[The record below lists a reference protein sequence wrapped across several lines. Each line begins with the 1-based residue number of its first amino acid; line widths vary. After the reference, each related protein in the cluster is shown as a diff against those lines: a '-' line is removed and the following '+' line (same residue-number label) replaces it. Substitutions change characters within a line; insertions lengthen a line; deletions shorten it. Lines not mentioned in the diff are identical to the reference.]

1 MKGNSFLRRAGLVAI
16 LAILLVAA
24 ITSVAEAAGVSGQ
37 DKSVPVTLINTA
49 TAFFIFTL
57 GLWITYLT
65 RGGFLSLGFILITVG
80 ITIGWVAK
88 LGVEFLADSG
98 ILITSFDVIGV
109 AEVIGGLILV
119 AGFILLSE
127 KLKA

>member
-1 MKGNSFLRRAGLVAI
+1 MKGSSFSHRAGLVVI
-16 LAILLVAA
+16 LAIILVVA
-24 ITSVAEAAGVSGQ
+24 ITSIAQAAGVSEQGR
-37 DKSVPVTLINTA
+37 SILVTLINTA
-49 TAFFIFTL
+49 TAFFIFAL

-98 ILITSFDVIGV
+98 ILVTSFDVVGV

>member
-1 MKGNSFLRRAGLVAI
+1 MKGSSFSHRAGLVVI
-16 LAILLVAA
+16 LAIILVVA
-24 ITSVAEAAGVSGQ
+24 ITSIAQAAGVSEQGR
-37 DKSVPVTLINTA
+37 SVLVTLINTA
-49 TAFFIFTL
+49 TAFFIFAL

-98 ILITSFDVIGV
+98 ILVTSFDVIGIV
-109 AEVIGGLILV
+109 EVIGGLILV